1 MMDLHIFIVIAC
13 VFLASLCSLLFIN
26 KFLRRKTFEEVI
38 AEKKA
43 LTEKIYGKEKNVV
56 KKPKKISLKKEM
68 KREKKQQRSREQ
80 PEDSDAQSEQQSVED
95 EEPQGLSKTH
105 VEFEPD
111 AEVLTYNNQQTASRR
126 SSTAEKE
133 NLNKQMKGK
142 KDKKPGGGGAGK
154 AGILVHKN
162 EPANVKEIEVAAV
175 ATTNHFDTK
184 IPKDAVELKKSE
196 KKEEKSQQ
204 QQNKKDKSNKKSDNR
219 QAVEKSNENNP
230 QAANETPI
238 VKEVKQAEE
247 KQRQNSPK
255 PTQQQKQK
263 QQNKKQKDSKDI
275 VAGLE
280 KLSESDTI
288 GVSLLMNLFRR
299 AELNRSEIQIL
310 IDYLLNRQQDM
321 PSSHSEWSDDI
332 CQKLKRQLEEK
343 EKALAEEQEASI
355 GIQAKLR
362 ELRTEINT
370 ERATMSSTIKS
381 YTEKLATKDQDIA
394 LLEQKIKTLNDTL
407 TLERQQFQAKLIH
420 EKQSGSQDMAQLQ
433 MLQNELALKDKCIA
447 EMRCMLTA
455 SHQAVEESQKKN
467 EIIQQQAQQ
476 IRVLEQQ
483 RDELEQVS
491 NNRIFDLEKANQL
504 EAELGELKLEL
515 RNTQNALESARSDIS
530 QSNAE
535 KEALRNE
542 LTLVRT
548 KEIADKQKEIELL
561 QAQNAELSQQ
571 LVNISSKTQ
580 EQSNDLQSNL
590 IALQTQIVEKQQQL
604 NDSEACRL
612 ELQQKLSTLEAELK
626 QKSHEQ
632 EELQKLVEGLK
643 SDVNNKSKVLQESEQ
658 HVQKQQILQNL
669 VETLK
674 AEVQKKDKQLQD
686 NAKQQDVQKVVDALK
701 QDLSKKSDQ
710 LKEAEKETEKL
721 SKREK
726 ELLQQLQEQKEK
738 NNDLRTKNW
747 KLVEAL
753 QNSEAKVSKQSQN
766 AILVGVVSACYIQ
779 QEKLLSSAAAKTGKA
794 STDAAKDEKQLRVLL
809 QRLCPEAVKAC
820 AGTALSVTFDQWVEQ
835 VLSTHIKQQQLQQ
848 QVSSSHK
855 STQSSN
861 SHNSPPPPPS
871 HQNQNSAHANG
882 SRSSSSSVSSS
893 PGSGDNN
900 NDTEKSELL
909 KENSI
914 LRVRIDELTK
924 LARKTEYTLS
934 DLMQKAEEQEEH
946 WRSVVRSKD
955 EQINTLQYKSNGQ
968 QDI

>member
-13 VFLASLCSLLFIN
+13 VFLASLFSLLFIN

-43 LTEKIYGKEKNVV
+43 LTEKIYGKEKNLM

-68 KREKKQQRSREQ
+68 KREKKQQKSREQ

-95 EEPQGLSKTH
+95 EQPEGLSKTH

-111 AEVLTYNNQQTASRR
+111 AEVLTYNNQTSSSRR

-133 NLNKQMKGK
+133 NVNKQQKGK
-142 KDKKPGGGGAGK
+142 KDKKPGAK
-154 AGILVHKN
+154 SGILVHKN
-162 EPANVKEIEVAAV
+162 EPANVKESTADAPV
-175 ATTNHFDTK
+175 TTNHFDTK
-184 IPKDAVELKKSE
+184 PPKDAVELKKSE

-204 QQNKKDKSNKKSDNR
+204 QQQQNKKDKSNKKPANTST
-219 QAVEKSNENNP
+219 ENLATEMP
-230 QAANETPI
+230 V

-247 KQRQNSPK
+247 KIRQNSPK
-255 PTQQQKQK
+255 TTQQKQK
-263 QQNKKQKDSKDI
+263 QQNKKQKETKEM

-343 EKALAEEQEASI
+343 EKLLAEEQEASI

-420 EKQSGSQDMAQLQ
+420 EKQTGSQDLVAQLQ
-433 MLQNELALKDKCIA
+433 MLQNEVALKDKCIA
-447 EMRCMLTA
+447 ELTCLVNA
-455 SHQAVEESQKKN
+455 SRQAVEESQQKS
-467 EIIQQQAQQ
+467 EIIQTQAQQ

-504 EAELGELKLEL
+504 EAELNELKLEL
-515 RNTQNALESARSDIS
+515 RNTQNALESARSDIN
-530 QSNAE
+530 QSNGE

-542 LTLVRT
+542 LALVRS
-548 KEIADKQKEIELL
+548 KEIAEKQTEIELL
-561 QAQNAELSQQ
+561 QKQNAELTQQ

-580 EQSNDLQSNL
+580 EQSKEQNDLQANL
-590 IALQTQIVEKQQQL
+590 SALQAQISEKQRL
-604 NDSEACRL
+604 LDDSEASK
-612 ELQQKLSTLEAELK
+612 LQLQKQLTTVEEELK
-626 QKSHEQ
+626 RKSVEQ

-643 SDVNNKSKVLQESEQ
+643 SDVSTKTKVLQETEQ
-658 HVQKQQILQNL
+658 HVQKQQELEKL
-669 VETLK
+669 VESLK
-674 AEVQKKDKQLQD
+674 TEVKNKDKQLQD
-686 NAKQQDVQKVVDALK
+686 NEKQQDVQKLVDALK
-701 QDLSKKSDQ
+701 EDLSKKNDQ

-721 SKREK
+721 GKREK

-766 AILVGVVSACYIQ
+766 AILQ
-779 QEKLLSSAAAKTGKA
+779 QEKLLSSAAKTGKA
-794 STDAAKDEKQLRVLL
+794 ASAGHPEKDQKQLRDLL

-820 AGTALSVTFDQWVEQ
+820 AGTALSVSFDQWVEQ
-835 VLSTHIKQQQLQQ
+835 VLSTHVKQQQQQQ

-855 STQSSN
+855 STQSSTNN
-861 SHNSPPPPPS
+861 SHNSPPPPS
-871 HQNQNSAHANG
+871 LKQQQQNSTHANG

-893 PGSGDNN
+893 PGSGDNS

-909 KENSI
+909 KENSL

>member
-13 VFLASLCSLLFIN
+13 VFLASLFSLLFIN

-43 LTEKIYGKEKNVV
+43 LTEKIYGKEKNLM

-68 KREKKQQRSREQ
+68 KREKKQQKSREQ

-95 EEPQGLSKTH
+95 EQPEGLSKTH

-111 AEVLTYNNQQTASRR
+111 AEVLTYNNQTSSSRR

-133 NLNKQMKGK
+133 NVNKQQKGK
-142 KDKKPGGGGAGK
+142 KDKKPGAK
-154 AGILVHKN
+154 SGILVHKN
-162 EPANVKEIEVAAV
+162 EPANVKESTADAPV
-175 ATTNHFDTK
+175 TTNHFDTK
-184 IPKDAVELKKSE
+184 PPKDAVELKKSE

-204 QQNKKDKSNKKSDNR
+204 QQQQNKKDKSNKKPANTST
-219 QAVEKSNENNP
+219 ENLATEMP
-230 QAANETPI
+230 V

-247 KQRQNSPK
+247 KIRQNSPK
-255 PTQQQKQK
+255 TTQQKQK
-263 QQNKKQKDSKDI
+263 QQNKKQKETKEM

-343 EKALAEEQEASI
+343 EKLLAEEQEASI

-420 EKQSGSQDMAQLQ
+420 EKQTGSQDLVAQLQ
-433 MLQNELALKDKCIA
+433 MLQNEVALKDKCIA
-447 EMRCMLTA
+447 ELTCLVNA
-455 SHQAVEESQKKN
+455 SRQAVEESQQKS
-467 EIIQQQAQQ
+467 EIIQTQAQQ

-504 EAELGELKLEL
+504 EAELNELKLEL
-515 RNTQNALESARSDIS
+515 RNTQNALESARSDIN
-530 QSNAE
+530 QSNGE

-542 LTLVRT
+542 LALVRS
-548 KEIADKQKEIELL
+548 KEIAEKQTEIELL
-561 QAQNAELSQQ
+561 QKQNAELTQQ

-580 EQSNDLQSNL
+580 EQSKEQNDLQANL
-590 IALQTQIVEKQQQL
+590 SALQAQISEKQRL
-604 NDSEACRL
+604 LDDSEASK
-612 ELQQKLSTLEAELK
+612 LQLQKQLTTVEEELK
-626 QKSHEQ
+626 RKSVEQ

-643 SDVNNKSKVLQESEQ
+643 SDVSTKTKVLQETEQ
-658 HVQKQQILQNL
+658 HVQKQQELEKL
-669 VETLK
+669 VESLK
-674 AEVQKKDKQLQD
+674 TEVKNKDKQLQD
-686 NAKQQDVQKVVDALK
+686 NEKQQDVQKLVDALK
-701 QDLSKKSDQ
+701 EDLSKKNDQ

-721 SKREK
+721 GKREK

-738 NNDLRTKNW
+738 NN
-747 KLVEAL
+747 
-753 QNSEAKVSKQSQN
+753 
-766 AILVGVVSACYIQ
+766 Q
-779 QEKLLSSAAAKTGKA
+779 QEKLLSSAAKTGKA
-794 STDAAKDEKQLRVLL
+794 ASAGHPEKDQKQLRDLL

-820 AGTALSVTFDQWVEQ
+820 AGTALSVSFDQWVEQ
-835 VLSTHIKQQQLQQ
+835 VLSTHVKQQQQQQ

-855 STQSSN
+855 STQSSTNN
-861 SHNSPPPPPS
+861 SHNSPPPPS
-871 HQNQNSAHANG
+871 LKQQQQNSTHANG

-893 PGSGDNN
+893 PGSGDNS

-909 KENSI
+909 KENSL

>member
-13 VFLASLCSLLFIN
+13 VFLASLLSLLFIN

-68 KREKKQQRSREQ
+68 KREKRQQRSREQ
-80 PEDSDAQSEQQSVED
+80 PEDSDAQSEQQSVE

-111 AEVLTYNNQQTASRR
+111 AEVLTYNNQTASRR
-126 SSTAEKE
+126 SSNAEKE
-133 NLNKQMKGK
+133 NVNKQIKGGK
-142 KDKKPGGGGAGK
+142 KDKKPSSKG
-154 AGILVHKN
+154 GILVHKN
-162 EPANVKEIEVAAV
+162 EPANVKENVSAEAA
-175 ATTNHFDTK
+175 ANHFDIKT
-184 IPKDAVELKKSE
+184 PKDAVELKKAE
-196 KKEEKSQQ
+196 KKEEKSQQQQQQQQ
-204 QQNKKDKSNKKSDNR
+204 QQNKKDKSNKKTN
-219 QAVEKSNENNP
+219 ASNENLP
-230 QAANETPI
+230 TVTETPI

-247 KQRQNSPK
+247 KIRQNSPK
-255 PTQQQKQK
+255 TSQQKQK

-343 EKALAEEQEASI
+343 EKALAEELEASI

-370 ERATMSSTIKS
+370 ERASMSSTIKS
-381 YTEKLATKDQDIA
+381 YTEKLATKDQDIS

-407 TLERQQFQAKLIH
+407 TLERQQFQAKLMH
-420 EKQSGSQDMAQLQ
+420 EKQAGSQDIMAQLQ
-433 MLQNELALKDKCIA
+433 MLQKELALKDKCIA
-447 EMRCMLTA
+447 ELTCMVNA
-455 SHQAVEESQKKN
+455 SHQAVEESQQKN
-467 EIIQQQAQQ
+467 EIIQTQAQQ

-504 EAELGELKLEL
+504 ETELSELKLEL
-515 RNTQNALESARSDIS
+515 RNNQNALESARSDLK
-530 QSNAE
+530 QSNADV
-535 KEALRNE
+535 EALRNE
-542 LTLVRT
+542 LALVRT
-548 KEIADKQKEIELL
+548 KVIADKQKEIDQL
-561 QAQNAELSQQ
+561 QAQNNELTQQ

-580 EQSNDLQSNL
+580 EQSKEQNDLQSNL
-590 IALQTQIVEKQQQL
+590 NNLQAQIVEKQRL
-604 NDSEACRL
+604 LDDSEASKMQLQKQLNSL
-612 ELQQKLSTLEAELK
+612 ESELK
-626 QKSHEQ
+626 HKSVEL

-643 SDVNNKSKVLQESEQ
+643 SDVSSKTKVLQQTEQ
-658 HVQKQQILQNL
+658 QVQNHQELQKL

-674 AEVQKKDKQLQD
+674 SEVQKKDKLLQD
-686 NAKQQDVQKVVDALK
+686 NSKQQDVQKIVEALK
-701 QDLSKKSDQ
+701 EDLSKKNDQ
-710 LKEAEKETEKL
+710 LKEVEKESEKL

-766 AILVGVVSACYIQ
+766 SILQ
-779 QEKLLSSAAAKTGKA
+779 QEKLLSSAAKSGKTSA
-794 STDAAKDEKQLRVLL
+794 SGHTDVAKDQKQLRDLL

-835 VLSTHIKQQQLQQ
+835 VLSTHIKQQQQQQ

-861 SHNSPPPPPS
+861 NSHNSPPS
-871 HQNQNSAHANG
+871 LNQNSTHAANG

>member
-13 VFLASLCSLLFIN
+13 VFLASLLSLLFIN

-68 KREKKQQRSREQ
+68 KREKRQQRSREQ
-80 PEDSDAQSEQQSVED
+80 PEDSDAQSEQQSVE

-111 AEVLTYNNQQTASRR
+111 AEVLTYNNQTASRR
-126 SSTAEKE
+126 SSNAEKE
-133 NLNKQMKGK
+133 NVNKQIKGGK
-142 KDKKPGGGGAGK
+142 KDKKPSSKG
-154 AGILVHKN
+154 GILVHKN
-162 EPANVKEIEVAAV
+162 EPANVKENVSAEAA
-175 ATTNHFDTK
+175 ANHFDIKT
-184 IPKDAVELKKSE
+184 PKDAVELKKAE
-196 KKEEKSQQ
+196 KKEEKSQQQQQQQQ
-204 QQNKKDKSNKKSDNR
+204 QQNKKDKSNKKTN
-219 QAVEKSNENNP
+219 ASNENLP
-230 QAANETPI
+230 TVTETPI

-247 KQRQNSPK
+247 KIRQNSPK
-255 PTQQQKQK
+255 TSQQKQK

-343 EKALAEEQEASI
+343 EKALAEELEASI

-370 ERATMSSTIKS
+370 ERASMSSTIKS
-381 YTEKLATKDQDIA
+381 YTEKLATKDQDIS

-407 TLERQQFQAKLIH
+407 TLERQQFQAKLMH
-420 EKQSGSQDMAQLQ
+420 EKQAGSQDIMAQLQ
-433 MLQNELALKDKCIA
+433 MLQKELALKDKCIA
-447 EMRCMLTA
+447 ELTCMVNA
-455 SHQAVEESQKKN
+455 SHQAVEESQQKN
-467 EIIQQQAQQ
+467 EIIQTQAQQ

-504 EAELGELKLEL
+504 ETELSELKLEL
-515 RNTQNALESARSDIS
+515 RNNQNALESARSDLK
-530 QSNAE
+530 QSNADV
-535 KEALRNE
+535 EALRNE
-542 LTLVRT
+542 LALVRT
-548 KEIADKQKEIELL
+548 KVIADKQKEIDQL
-561 QAQNAELSQQ
+561 QAQNNELTQQ

-580 EQSNDLQSNL
+580 EQSKEQNDLQSNL
-590 IALQTQIVEKQQQL
+590 NNLQAQIVEKQRL
-604 NDSEACRL
+604 LDDSEASKMQLQKQLNSL
-612 ELQQKLSTLEAELK
+612 ESELK
-626 QKSHEQ
+626 HKSVEL

-643 SDVNNKSKVLQESEQ
+643 SDVSSKTKVLQQTEQ
-658 HVQKQQILQNL
+658 QVQNHQELQKL

-674 AEVQKKDKQLQD
+674 SEVQKKDKLLQD
-686 NAKQQDVQKVVDALK
+686 NSKQQDVQKIVEALK
-701 QDLSKKSDQ
+701 EDLSKKNDQ
-710 LKEAEKETEKL
+710 LKEVEKESEKL

-738 NNDLRTKNW
+738 NN
-747 KLVEAL
+747 
-753 QNSEAKVSKQSQN
+753 
-766 AILVGVVSACYIQ
+766 Q
-779 QEKLLSSAAAKTGKA
+779 QEKLLSSAAKSGKTSA
-794 STDAAKDEKQLRVLL
+794 SGHTDVAKDQKQLRDLL

-835 VLSTHIKQQQLQQ
+835 VLSTHIKQQQQQQ

-861 SHNSPPPPPS
+861 NSHNSPPS
-871 HQNQNSAHANG
+871 LNQNSTHAANG